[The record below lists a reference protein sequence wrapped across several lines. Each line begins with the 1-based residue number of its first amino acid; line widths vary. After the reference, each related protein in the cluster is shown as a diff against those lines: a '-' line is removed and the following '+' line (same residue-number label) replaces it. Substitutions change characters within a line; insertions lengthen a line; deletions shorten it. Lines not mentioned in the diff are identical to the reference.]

1 MEQRAKD
8 EIAQGNGGDIG
19 RTYLEKKNRVE
30 MLKQQGAAAS
40 YRCKTGHEAIALAEQ
55 EANTYLNDT
64 GMKQYMTEAST
75 RTGNFAG
82 PNEDKTFSNL
92 RATAEQAGT
101 TVGETLGTDGG
112 SIHGTFG
119 AQKGTIGSLERSI
132 YTEEQEI
139 ATHDSNIKAQNERM
153 QQVAARESVAKA
165 NQNGIK

>member
-1 MEQRAKD
+1 
-8 EIAQGNGGDIG
+8 
-19 RTYLEKKNRVE
+19 
-30 MLKQQGAAAS
+30 
-40 YRCKTGHEAIALAEQ
+40 
-55 EANTYLNDT
+55 
-64 GMKQYMTEAST
+64 MTEAST